1 MVARDLAPWVWDEL
15 LMAGRPLGIM
25 PAGVA
30 ARESLR
36 TEAGYLLNGNDMDPQ
51 TNPIEAGLEWVVKPA
66 KDFIGRD
73 ALARIKAQGVARKL
87 VGLEVEGNHTI
98 RNGYPIYRGG
108 KEVGKV
114 TSGPL
119 SPQLTGRN
127 LGLGYVASEHAEIGT
142 ELEVGIRRPQSRAHV
157 VATPFSAR
165 RVKHEPAVSY
175 LFPLRLALQPIPRV
189 GVQRRDRGE
198 CGRHRPVRFWA
209 TQPGRHLE
217 PGSAEGRGRA
227 W

>member
-1 MVARDLAPWVWDEL
+1 
-15 LMAGRPLGIM
+15 MAGQALGIM

-51 TNPIEAGLEWVVKPA
+51 TNPIEAGLAWVVKPA

-73 ALARIKAQGVARKL
+73 ALARIQAQGVARKL

-142 ELEVGIRRPQSRAHV
+142 ELEVGIQGRKSRAHV

-165 RVKHEPAVSY
+165 RVKHEPAVTTI
-175 LFPLRLALQPIPRV
+175 PLTPCITANPT
-189 GVQRRDRGE
+189 
-198 CGRHRPVRFWA
+198 CGRAAKRPRGMWSPSACPILGNAAWA
-209 TQPGRHLE
+209 T
-217 PGSAEGRGRA
+217 S
-227 W
+227 